1 MLSGRR
7 WFIFFDCSTTCLN
20 SHASTTGKS
29 WNCSWISGSFGMR
42 STRSVKFLVKFESSR
57 QFGLYRFFSNID
69 VSWVLP
75 LFSFRFAVLN
85 PCPWPIVSST
95 IFVRSPRVLPL
106 RLFANLLSSVVSI
119 FLLLSRYIWLT
130 MEVRKVTE
138 APLAEFLLNFSFT
151 LVSYWSRSLHH
162 VLLPYLLLYR
172 LCLPFMLIWTPWP
185 GLLISLSPIM
195 SQLTVSISV
204 SRFNRCAW
212 PDSVRAL
219 YILIIKC

>member
-1 MLSGRR
+1 MELFLNF
-7 WFIFFDCSTTCLN
+7 WFV
-20 SHASTTGKS
+20 
-29 WNCSWISGSFGMR
+29 WNEVDSVCKVSRKIRVLPTIR
-42 STRSVKFLVKFESSR
+42 SLPI
-57 QFGLYRFFSNID
+57 FSNID

-119 FLLLSRYIWLT
+119 FLLLSRYFWLT

-162 VLLPYLLLYR
+162 VLLPFLLLYR